1 MAGSLARFVSPGQAA
16 SATVA
21 AVTIAE
27 QLRDRPAV
35 RFDKWDKPEYR
46 DVVKWGAHTSRM
58 GMTR

>member
-1 MAGSLARFVSPGQAA
+1 M
-16 SATVA
+16 A

-27 QLRDRPAV
+27 QVRDRPAV

-46 DVVKWGAHTSRM
+46 NVVKWGAHTSRM